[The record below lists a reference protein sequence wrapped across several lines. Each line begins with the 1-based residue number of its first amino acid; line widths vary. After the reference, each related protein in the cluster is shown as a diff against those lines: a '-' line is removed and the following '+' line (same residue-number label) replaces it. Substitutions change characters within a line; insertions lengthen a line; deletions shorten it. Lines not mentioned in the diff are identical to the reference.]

1 MTKAIRTLTATT
13 LLSTLQACGH
23 KVFEGE
29 LNLNIIGIRH
39 ANTRANTFND
49 AICVLYQ
56 QNSEWQLKQYK
67 ATTDAGIYWR
77 KNPMNIDG
85 TAVLVAGQHKSLW
98 MLGYHQGKYRALVQH
113 KPVVVLRDNNKDT
126 ELDTDV
132 TPQAELQQ
140 GYFGINCHRAN
151 SKTTST
157 QVDKWSAGCQVF
169 ANPNDFDEFIALCE
183 QSAAKYG
190 PYFTYTLLEQADIK
204 ESIDHG
210 V

>member
-1 MTKAIRTLTATT
+1 MTKAIRKLTAAT
-13 LLSTLQACGH
+13 LLSTLKACGYR
-23 KVFEGE
+23 VFEGE

-39 ANTRANTFND
+39 NNTRANTFND

-56 QNSEWQLKQYK
+56 QGGEWQLKQYK

-77 KNPMNIDG
+77 QNPMSVSG
-85 TAVLVAGQHKSLW
+85 TAVLIAGQHKSLW
-98 MLGYHQGKYRALVQH
+98 KLGYHQGKYRALVQH
-113 KPVVVLRDNNKDT
+113 KPVVVLRDNDKNT
-126 ELDTDV
+126 ELDTEV

-157 QVDKWSAGCQVF
+157 QVDKWSAGCQVL
-169 ANPNDFDEFIALCE
+169 ANPNDFDEFINLCD

-190 PYFTYTLLEQADIK
+190 PYFTYTLLNQSDIK
-204 ESIDHG
+204 ASK
-210 V
+210 